1 MANAFI
7 FIRMD
12 FLSYGYGLV
21 WFRFSKCFVNIS
33 ESFWNI
39 SMWKLMLKNGVLI
52 FAAAIV
58 SSRVMISEYVIVS
71 N

>member
-21 WFRFSKCFVNIS
+21 WFGSDFPNALSTYQNRSGIYQCGN
-33 ESFWNI
+33 
-39 SMWKLMLKNGVLI
+39 
-52 FAAAIV
+52 
-58 SSRVMISEYVIVS
+58 
-71 N
+71 

>member
-21 WFRFSKCFVNIS
+21 WFGLVQIFQ
-33 ESFWNI
+33 
-39 SMWKLMLKNGVLI
+39 MLCQHIRIVL
-52 FAAAIV
+52 
-58 SSRVMISEYVIVS
+58 EYINVEIDVEKWCS
-71 N
+71 DICCCNCV